1 MATQSEHSDVSQQ
14 HTSQCAKINQLKNN
28 IVHPIM
34 PHPASPGCIN
44 SVATSKSSSNDANAI
59 AAAAPSQ
66 TSNATGNSTEKSPT
80 QKPKNKKRKLTVE
93 KIDSPLFA
101 FNVSQ
106 EGNNWER
113 PKRRIKSIPR
123 FDPTFVK
130 ETKSKQSCKIGE
142 GFTCP
147 QCASI
152 CSYDSKQCYSC
163 QLECCYEAGIGVVV
177 IHSRR
182 ISYNKIL
189 NNRSPVKVKK
199 KLETQVEK
207 QIQVQVASVK
217 KGGPSSLNDNVPKFD
232 QSFNNNDSKLSSSKK
247 GIKNEVIKQRSEG
260 EKNNAEQCLVHNEQ
274 QISNKVVDA
283 VEAALNSKVPLSTL
297 RNSKRDMIRK
307 QANLKF
313 ASRIWQPIKS
323 LLHLAIDAKENGE
336 DVDRA
341 CLLRLYA
348 SLTDTTT
355 SAITESTKVTKQKE
369 DSNTKKDMR
378 VDNVAEKSAKST
390 GRPPNKVQQQP
401 PRGSREM
408 RRSISDTI
416 SADNNGMNSTTSG
429 YSSDVDSTFAT
440 SNGTSLTSSGSVPIS
455 DKEDQ
460 SQQVDAQVSEADI
473 KFCRD
478 MKEQLLTMHSTHDAL
493 FTTVNVVE
501 EELRG
506 SLSKLEAAIL
516 QRNQNAGVLNKT
528 FAESSAKIA
537 LIRNQVTILTA
548 ERDVFVKK
556 VQAKGLPISSVTP
569 NYSTKID
576 ALQTKTVQLIKE
588 FDAANGRVNDVMLG
602 SSSEVLKQEKERS
615 AVELKEVETKYGQR
629 LEQCHKETEHL
640 KWQLSEAASKIS
652 HLSNEKGLLAQK
664 MSSTLVAAEAKEKRR
679 SEAQANKISQLEST
693 IAAIKRENKILI
705 KKQRVH
711 KALS

>member
-1 MATQSEHSDVSQQ
+1 
-14 HTSQCAKINQLKNN
+14 
-28 IVHPIM
+28 M

-44 SVATSKSSSNDANAI
+44 SVATSKSSSSNDAAANNAI
-59 AAAAPSQ
+59 DVAAPSQ
-66 TSNATGNSTEKSPT
+66 TSSATGNSTKKSPT
-80 QKPKNKKRKLTVE
+80 PKPKNKKRKWTVE
-93 KIDSPLFA
+93 KIDNPLFA

-147 QCASI
+147 QCACI

-177 IHSRR
+177 IQSRR

-217 KGGPSSLNDNVPKFD
+217 KGGQSFLNDNVPKLD
-232 QSFNNNDSKLSSSKK
+232 QSCNNNDIKLSSSKK

-260 EKNNAEQCLVHNEQ
+260 EKNNAEQCLVNNEQ

-355 SAITESTKVTKQKE
+355 SAVTESTKVTKQKE
-369 DSNTKKDMR
+369 DSNPKKDMR

-390 GRPPNKVQQQP
+390 GRPPNKVQQQLP
-401 PRGSREM
+401 WGSGEM
-408 RRSISDTI
+408 RKYL
-416 SADNNGMNSTTSG
+416 G
-429 YSSDVDSTFAT
+429 Y
-440 SNGTSLTSSGSVPIS
+440 NIY
-455 DKEDQ
+455 
-460 SQQVDAQVSEADI
+460 
-473 KFCRD
+473 R
-478 MKEQLLTMHSTHDAL
+478 
-493 FTTVNVVE
+493 
-501 EELRG
+501 
-506 SLSKLEAAIL
+506 
-516 QRNQNAGVLNKT
+516 
-528 FAESSAKIA
+528 
-537 LIRNQVTILTA
+537 
-548 ERDVFVKK
+548 
-556 VQAKGLPISSVTP
+556 
-569 NYSTKID
+569 
-576 ALQTKTVQLIKE
+576 
-588 FDAANGRVNDVMLG
+588 
-602 SSSEVLKQEKERS
+602 
-615 AVELKEVETKYGQR
+615 
-629 LEQCHKETEHL
+629 
-640 KWQLSEAASKIS
+640 
-652 HLSNEKGLLAQK
+652 
-664 MSSTLVAAEAKEKRR
+664 
-679 SEAQANKISQLEST
+679 
-693 IAAIKRENKILI
+693 
-705 KKQRVH
+705 
-711 KALS
+711 